1 MSFWNTFLLSGIVRC
16 FRIFPCSSSGSSH
29 FPKEPWFLW
38 EKNNNWKSDLG
49 TRCTHCC
56 CGVAVPRSS
65 QWTELGLLYTQPHPH
80 LFLCLSVCTKI
91 HELVSASPILTQYYR
106 VYYSFLSFVITSLRL
121 RNLAPFIL
129 NILIQLI
136 PLSEL
141 IVTFSVSPYSPTTR
155 NFFLVFKPTW
165 LIPTWRPSKALLFLL
180 PESASHCLLLSRAS
194 VSIFSDPYWTPPH
207 LQLLSVTILLSKENS
222 ETNLSFQKNIFIPN
236 LGKNI
241 QPYSYS
247 CYLKEKNVQSYK

>member
-1 MSFWNTFLLSGIVRC
+1 MSFWNTFLLSGTIRC
-16 FRIFPCSSSGSSH
+16 FRIFPYSSSGSSH

-38 EKNNNWKSDLG
+38 EKNSNWKPDLG

-80 LFLCLSVCTKI
+80 FFVCLSICTKI

-136 PLSEL
+136 PVCHSLS
-141 IVTFSVSPYSPTTR
+141 FS
-155 NFFLVFKPTW
+155 
-165 LIPTWRPSKALLFLL
+165 
-180 PESASHCLLLSRAS
+180 LLSNH
-194 VSIFSDPYWTPPH
+194 T
-207 LQLLSVTILLSKENS
+207 QLLSSLQANLAHSHLKALKGLAIPSARKRLSLLAPFQSQCLHLFWPLLDFSSLAVTVCHDTVVKGKLRDKSELSEKYFYAQSWKEYPA
-222 ETNLSFQKNIFIPN
+222 L
-236 LGKNI
+236 
-241 QPYSYS
+241 
-247 CYLKEKNVQSYK
+247 